1 MEAHMNIEIQAVQKN
16 TMAYRVYKYN
26 DIKSVDKYIERHN
39 NKLEFVA
46 TYKVMTDDYAS
57 STGYDLNKHSQ
68 A

>member
-1 MEAHMNIEIQAVQKN
+1 MNIEIQAVQRG
-16 TMAYRVYKYN
+16 TMVYKTYHYEN
-26 DIKSVDKYIERHN
+26 EPVDKCLKRHN